1 MSIATEPM
9 AVPALDLKAQRG
21 IADVVLVSH
30 DTDFVAELAP
40 DRAMIMPE
48 GEMRFFDQ
56 ELLDLVA
63 LA

>member
-1 MSIATEPM
+1 VYQGT
-9 AVPALDLKAQRG
+9 
-21 IADVVLVSH
+21 VVLVSH
-30 DTDFVAELAP
+30 DTDFVAQLAP

-56 ELLDLVA
+56 DLLDLVA